1 MFFFIMCVVFKYL
14 DFNVIEEINSNVEMF
29 GGIWI

>member
-1 MFFFIMCVVFKYL
+1 MFFRIMCVVFNYL

-29 GGIWI
+29 GGI

>member
-1 MFFFIMCVVFKYL
+1 MSPRTMGAVLNYL

-29 GGIWI
+29 GGI

>member
-1 MFFFIMCVVFKYL
+1 MSPCTMCAVLYL

-29 GGIWI
+29 GGI